1 MQGRVEWAG
10 GTKMVGTNSNGQ
22 SIEMDWDDGPGPMQ
36 LALQMVGACSLVDVI
51 IGLKDRNFTEV
62 WVEINSTRRE
72 ESPRS
77 FTSIEMQYH
86 IRGEVPKRLAERI
99 VHKSHEKYCS
109 VSNSLDPAI
118 KVHSTVTIYTNS
130 K

>member
-1 MQGRVEWAG
+1 
-10 GTKMVGTNSNGQ
+10 
-22 SIEMDWDDGPGPMQ
+22 MQ
-36 LALQMVGACSLVDVI
+36 LALQMVGACSLVDVV
-51 IGLKDRNFTEV
+51 IGLKDRNFSEV

-86 IRGEVPKRLAERI
+86 IKGEVPKRLVERI

-118 KVHSTVTIYTNS
+118 KVHSTVIIYEKS